1 MSSSSLS
8 LIEIIYSL
16 KASNSTTDSLSS
28 VSLWSVEV
36 TFGYVILKKL
46 LFFVGVGAGALINL
60 GFLVDR
66 YLFIVTEIGD
76 V

>member
-1 MSSSSLS
+1 M
-8 LIEIIYSL
+8 IEIIYSL

-46 LFFVGVGAGALINL
+46 LFFVGVGVGAGALINL